1 VSKASEPATNAEP
14 EAVREMVITRVID
27 APRERVWQAWTDE
40 KQRAKWWGPNGFSTT
55 THEYSLKPGGVWRHT
70 MRGPDGAEYPNESVF
85 DEIVPP
91 ERLVYLH
98 GGRQRDSEK
107 AAVSF
112 RTTVTFKAVGNK
124 TEVTLRSIFPSKAER
139 DRVVKEFGALEGGKQ
154 HLGKLA
160 AHLELGDSQGGDWV
174 FTRVLAVP
182 RAKVF
187 AMWTDAKRLAKWW
200 GPNGFTNPRCEIDA
214 RPGGKVAID
223 MRAPDGKTEPMTG
236 TVKEVVANERFVFTA
251 SVPDSDGKPIELL
264 HLVTFVENGGKT
276 ILTVRSRVVRVE
288 PAALKLLNGMNEGW
302 TQSLDRLEASVAM
315 G

>member
-1 VSKASEPATNAEP
+1 
-14 EAVREMVITRVID
+14 
-27 APRERVWQAWTDE
+27 
-40 KQRAKWWGPNGFSTT
+40 
-55 THEYSLKPGGVWRHT
+55 
-70 MRGPDGAEYPNESVF
+70 MRGPDGVEYPNESVF

-91 ERLVYLH
+91 ERLVYQH
-98 GGRQRDSEK
+98 GGKQQDSAK

-124 TEVTLRSIFPSKAER
+124 TEVTLRSVFPSKAER

-174 FTRVLAVP
+174 FQRILPAP

-187 AMWTDAKRLAKWW
+187 AAWSDPKLLAKWW

-214 RPGGKVAID
+214 RPGGKVTID
-223 MRAPDGKTEPMTG
+223 MRSPDGTTEKMTG
-236 TVKEVVANERFVFTA
+236 TVKEVVAPERLVFTA
-251 SVPDSDGKPIELL
+251 SVPDPDGKPIELL
-264 HLVTFVENGGKT
+264 HLITFTESGGKT
-276 ILTVRSRVVRVE
+276 ILTVRSRVLRVE
-288 PAALKLLNGMNEGW
+288 PAALQLLNGMNQGW
-302 TQSLDRLEASVAM
+302 SESLDRLEASVAK